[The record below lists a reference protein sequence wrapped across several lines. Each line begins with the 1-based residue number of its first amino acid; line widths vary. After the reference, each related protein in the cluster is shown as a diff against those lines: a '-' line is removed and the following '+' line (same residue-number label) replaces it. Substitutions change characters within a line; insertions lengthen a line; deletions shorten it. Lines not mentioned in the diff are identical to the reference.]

1 MYIYVCISISQS
13 NFDSVD
19 MAEGVYVFS
28 LKNRIVV
35 CNVSKLGLH
44 EFFNG
49 RK

>member
-1 MYIYVCISISQS
+1 MYIYVCISKLQS

-19 MAEGVYVFS
+19 MAEGFS

-35 CNVSKLGLH
+35 YNVSKLGIR